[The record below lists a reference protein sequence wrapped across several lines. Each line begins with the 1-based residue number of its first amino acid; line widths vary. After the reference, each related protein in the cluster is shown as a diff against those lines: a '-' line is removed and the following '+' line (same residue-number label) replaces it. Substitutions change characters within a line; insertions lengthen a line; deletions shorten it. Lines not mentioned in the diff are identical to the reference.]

1 MEPIAGIVLG
11 PYAGFVS
18 TFIGVM
24 IGHSIFLRGE
34 APVYEYLFTL
44 GAPIGTMVCGFMF
57 QRKVKRVFLYF
68 TLLLVLYFLSPI
80 AWELPIWGMW
90 DVYIAYFFLSVL
102 LFMNARRNM
111 HSFEFANNVYVYA
124 LCAFIGLEA
133 DILFRIFLFIP
144 GQTYHFLYGFSSEI
158 VKIIWTAGAL
168 VTPIQVSVGVLLCTF
183 MGPVLVKILSLRGWY
198 LFETE
203 V

>member
-11 PYAGFVS
+11 SYAGFVS

-34 APVYEYLFTL
+34 APLYEYLFTL

-68 TLLLVLYFLSPI
+68 TLLLVLYFLTPI
-80 AWELPIWGMW
+80 AWELPIWGLW
-90 DVYIAYFFLSVL
+90 DVYVAYFFLIVL
-102 LFMNARRNM
+102 IFMKARQSMN
-111 HSFEFANNVYVYA
+111 SLELANNSYLYA

-144 GQTYHFLYGFSSEI
+144 GQTYQFLYGFSSEI
-158 VKIIWTAGAL
+158 VKIIWTTGAL
-168 VTPIQVSVGVLLCTF
+168 VTPIQVSVAVLLCACI
-183 MGPVLVKILSLRGWY
+183 GPVLVKILSLRGWY
-198 LFETE
+198 PFETD